1 MNGKTLDSISTY
13 LASDMSDDLRVLE
26 MDQCILTGTHV
37 AVLMQ
42 SMVRVPGEARN
53 LQLHV
58 SANRLEKGIGEIV
71 KAIEENS
78 TPSHLVLRMIEF
90 TKEDHFRQ
98 LLEAL
103 CTNTTIQSLDISKA
117 SLPYDA
123 SPETCDALQRVFAE
137 NTTLRELD
145 MSGEHAH
152 LEVTRFG
159 IGLNQALTG
168 LKKNTALKSLR
179 IEYQNLGLEGA
190 NTLSSVLEENKTL
203 THIYCEHNEINLQG
217 FTILVN
223 ALARNYTVLELPFMY
238 DDQNESM
245 RKVNESMRDS
255 KRAADIENKMGSVR
269 RTLTVLGV
277 SRPQKQD
284 ITPQDLDSVV
294 RVLEDKWA
302 TEIERLA
309 IFLDRNKHIA
319 AGDEGYGPDG
329 VGILSEDTM
338 RPTTAMSDKGIL
350 ENVLS
355 NTTPRV
361 ELGNPVDIQA
371 AKLAASSF
379 DAENEKLVERDE
391 EYNEEDDPTPRKSAR
406 LPRSTHDLSRLPQ
419 LPTIHR
425 EKIFDLSHEMF
436 DME

>member
-1 MNGKTLDSISTY
+1 MT
-13 LASDMSDDLRVLE
+13 
-26 MDQCILTGTHV
+26 
-37 AVLMQ
+37 
-42 SMVRVPGEARN
+42 RVPGEARN

-58 SANRLEKGIGEIV
+58 SANRLEKGVGEIV
-71 KAIEENS
+71 KAIEDNC

-103 CTNTTIQSLDISKA
+103 RTNTTIRSLDISKA

-123 SPETCDALQRVFAE
+123 SPETCDALRMVFAE
-137 NTTLRELD
+137 NTTLQELD
-145 MSGEHAH
+145 ISGEHAH

-168 LKKNTALKSLR
+168 LKKNIALKSLR

-203 THIYCEHNEINLQG
+203 TNIYCEHNEINLQG

-255 KRAADIENKMGSVR
+255 KRAADADNKKGSVR

-277 SRPQKQD
+277 SKPQKQD
-284 ITPQDLDSVV
+284 MTPQDLDSVV

-319 AGDEGYGPDG
+319 AGDEGYGPD
-329 VGILSEDTM
+329 VQGIVSEETM

-350 ENVLS
+350 EHVLS
-355 NTTPRV
+355 NTTPKV
-361 ELGNPVDIQA
+361 ELGNPVDAHVGRFAGLSINE
-371 AKLAASSF
+371 
-379 DAENEKLVERDE
+379 ENEKLIEQDDE
-391 EYNEEDDPTPRKSAR
+391 DHREDDTTPRKPAG

-419 LPTIHR
+419 LPALGR
-425 EKIFDLSHEMF
+425 EKMFELDHEMF
-436 DME
+436 EME